1 MPQQLV
7 RPDVVVYVCVNCV
20 PQGARLPRQWVHEG
34 AHVLVREVPCT
45 GKMDA
50 QYLMH
55 GLEGGER
62 GLCVVACPKGEC
74 HLAQGN
80 YRAEVRVRCV
90 QRLLAEMGLEAERAE
105 LVHCSP
111 QDSPEELQRVVQEAV
126 GRICVL
132 GESPVRTTE
141 R

>member
-1 MPQQLV
+1 M
-7 RPDVVVYVCVNCV
+7 
-20 PQGARLPRQWVHEG
+20 PRQWQQDGNHVVVHEI
-34 AHVLVREVPCT
+34 PCS

-55 GLEGGER
+55 AFEGGGR
-62 GLCVVACPKGEC
+62 GLCIVACPKGEC

-80 YRAEVRVRCV
+80 YRAEVRIHTV
-90 QRLLAEMGLEAERAE
+90 QRLLGEIGLEPQRAV

-111 QDSPEELQRVVQEAV
+111 DDPPQTLKRLVEKAV
-126 GRICVL
+126 EQLCAL
-132 GESPVRTTE
+132 GESSLRTVGT

>member
-1 MPQQLV
+1 
-7 RPDVVVYVCVNCV
+7 
-20 PQGARLPRQWVHEG
+20 
-34 AHVLVREVPCT
+34 
-45 GKMDA
+45 MDA
-50 QYLMH
+50 QYLLR

-80 YRAEVRVRCV
+80 YRAEVRVRTV
-90 QRLLAEMGLEAERAE
+90 QRLLTEVGLEAGRAE

-126 GRICVL
+126 GRIGVL
-132 GESPVRTTE
+132 GESPVRATE